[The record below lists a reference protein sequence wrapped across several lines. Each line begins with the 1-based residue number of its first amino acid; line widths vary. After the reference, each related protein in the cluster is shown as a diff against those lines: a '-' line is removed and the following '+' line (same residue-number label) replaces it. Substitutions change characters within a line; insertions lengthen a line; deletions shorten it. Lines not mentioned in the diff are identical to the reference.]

1 VRRTP
6 SISGGWLAGARL
18 YLCISVALLGGG
30 TGVAIAL
37 APSASAASTAAV
49 ACAGGSSAVRFGIDD
64 RIARSIYNNELS
76 SPEVTADIAHITGAS
91 DLVQAVSTDSA
102 SAALTAVT
110 RLVYTKGWHIVRLR
124 VVSSSGRVLAD
135 VGGSKVL
142 APVTGNLTSNGTVV
156 GSYEMSVQDDRG
168 YKKLVSGVVG
178 DPMELYANNRPLEG
192 SIHDPPSTPPK
203 GKTLRYEGVNYDVDS
218 YEINAFPSGQLDS
231 VVLIPVPSAALAAKS
246 CSAIRLAAVSDIVAN
261 VAAAFGPHSEFKF
274 LAHTSLFVTDAHEYA
289 AGPIFVLRGSE
300 ELAGSNKLPDSTDPA
315 PPALPKSGTVTYES
329 SQWLVY
335 SFAPYPPDRIYVLQ
349 PA

>member
-1 VRRTP
+1 VNAARR
-6 SISGGWLAGARL
+6 IGGGRFANARL
-18 YLCISVALLGGG
+18 CLGVCVALLTGGAG
-30 TGVAIAL
+30 LAVVL
-37 APSASAASTAAV
+37 APGASAASTAAV
-49 ACAGGSSAVRFGIDD
+49 ACGAGSSAVRFEIDD
-64 RIARSIYNNELS
+64 RIARMIYNNELS
-76 SPEVTADIAHITGAS
+76 SPEVTADIAHISAAS
-91 DLVQAVSTDSA
+91 DLVHAVAANSA

-124 VVSSSGRVLAD
+124 VLSSTGLVLAD
-135 VGGSKVL
+135 VGGPKVL

-156 GSYEMSVQDDRG
+156 GSFVMSVQDDRG

-178 DPMELYANNRPLEG
+178 DPMELYQNNKPFEG
-192 SIHDPPSTPPK
+192 SLHDPPSTVPTS
-203 GKTLRYEGVNYDVDS
+203 KTLRFAGVNYDVDS

-231 VVLIPVPSAALAAKS
+231 VVLIPAPSAALSAKS
-246 CSAIRLAAVSDIVAN
+246 CSAIRLAAISDIVAN
-261 VAAAFGPHSEFKF
+261 VASAFGPHSEFKF

-289 AGPIFVLRGSE
+289 AGPIFVLRGSQ
-300 ELAGSNKLPDSTDPA
+300 ELAGTNRLPNSTDPA
-315 PPALPKSGTVTYES
+315 PPTLPKSGTVTYES